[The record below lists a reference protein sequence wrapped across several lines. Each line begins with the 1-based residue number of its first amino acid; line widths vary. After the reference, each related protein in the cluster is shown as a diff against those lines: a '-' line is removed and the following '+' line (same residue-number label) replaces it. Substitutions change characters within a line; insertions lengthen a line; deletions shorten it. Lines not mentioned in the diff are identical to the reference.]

1 VKLAE
6 GEMSKKEGRDKKAKQ
21 ERTRRKTLS
30 KLWLVGIVLGGSL
43 LLGSI
48 FFFGQGEPWG
58 LPAIPRNP
66 RPETLSPLLFTGQVA
81 RVYRIAQEVPELLER
96 MPCYCGCYV
105 NPGHRNNLDCYTD
118 RHGAG

>member
-1 VKLAE
+1 
-6 GEMSKKEGRDKKAKQ
+6 MSKKKGSDKKGRQ
-21 ERTRRKTLS
+21 ESSRRKTLS

-58 LPAIPRNP
+58 LPAIPHSP
-66 RPETLSPLLFTGQVA
+66 RPATLSPVLFTGQVA
-81 RVYRIAQEVPELLER
+81 RAYQIAQEVPELLER
-96 MPCYCGCYV
+96 IPCYCGCYV